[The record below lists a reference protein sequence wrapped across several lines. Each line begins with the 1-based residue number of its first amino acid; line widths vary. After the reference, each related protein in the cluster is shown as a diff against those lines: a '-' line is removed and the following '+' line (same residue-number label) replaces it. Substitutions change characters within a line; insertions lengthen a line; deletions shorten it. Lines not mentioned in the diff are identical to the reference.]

1 MRKVFL
7 IVFAVA
13 LSASGSYVQ
22 AAVEVVSPSNLG
34 DWALYTTD
42 SGGLVGTG
50 GGTADFVVGPATPP
64 LGVGSAHLST
74 PTGGG
79 DQSAQLRNSAWA
91 GTSLSALTSL
101 SYSTY
106 ATDWNGAQ
114 LPYLTIWLDL
124 DGNGSRDDRLWFEP
138 AYSNGG
144 YGNGDP
150 NPQADVA
157 LNTWQTWDALNGMW
171 YSDNQFGPGAD
182 AVTFATYLAANPSA
196 TIINDAAQ
204 GIGGIR
210 VATGFASPGD
220 NYNTYVDNFTIGTD
234 AGEVTY
240 NFEPLDNGV
249 VPEPMT
255 LAVWSVLSL
264 CGSAVAWRAKRRQL
278 AD

>member
-1 MRKVFL
+1 
-7 IVFAVA
+7 
-13 LSASGSYVQ
+13 
-22 AAVEVVSPSNLG
+22 
-34 DWALYTTD
+34 
-42 SGGLVGTG
+42 
-50 GGTADFVVGPATPP
+50 
-64 LGVGSAHLST
+64 
-74 PTGGG
+74 
-79 DQSAQLRNSAWA
+79 
-91 GTSLSALTSL
+91 
-101 SYSTY
+101 
-106 ATDWNGAQ
+106 
-114 LPYLTIWLDL
+114 
-124 DGNGSRDDRLWFEP
+124 
-138 AYSNGG
+138 
-144 YGNGDP
+144 
-150 NPQADVA
+150 
-157 LNTWQTWDALNGMW
+157 MW